1 MPVLV
6 AYDGSDPAQKA
17 LQHAATYYPQDEIIL
32 LRVAEA
38 ADGSLE
44 AGVDLIQEK
53 LKELRR
59 ETEREISEEVGE
71 LIRRDD
77 LDFRMEIVA
86 GKPARKIVEF
96 AESHDVHTIVIGNH
110 GRKGV
115 SRILLGSVAE
125 QVVRRAPTTVTVV
138 R

>member
-1 MPVLV
+1 MAVLV
-6 AYDGSDPAQKA
+6 AYDGSAPAQKA
-17 LQHAATYYPQDEIIL
+17 LQHAATQYPDDEIIL

-44 AGVDLIQEK
+44 AGVDLLQEK
-53 LKELRR
+53 LKELRD
-59 ETEREISEEVGE
+59 ETRTEVSAEVGE

-77 LDFRMEIVA
+77 LEFRMEIVA
-86 GKPARKIVEF
+86 GNPAREIVSF
-96 AESHDVHTIVIGNH
+96 AEEHDVHTIVIGNR

-115 SRILLGSVAE
+115 SRVLLGSVAE
-125 QVVRRAPTTVTVV
+125 TVVRRAPTTVTVV